1 MALADQS
8 LWRRGAQMD
17 VHALIG
23 HRRRWLLS
31 LLAVFAATIAGFGTS
46 AVAQAD
52 NYVSLGDSY
61 VAGPFIPN
69 TIGSPYGCIR
79 SDHNYPHLSAA
90 GIGLS
95 LRDPSCSGA
104 TTDDMTQPQDVDPDG
119 PNPPQFNSLDA
130 SSTVVSLTIGGNDIG
145 FSSIAQSCITYNP
158 FSHPCKD
165 KYDSGGVDQISQRI
179 QATAPKVAAVLQG
192 IHSRS
197 PSARVFVVNYPAIF
211 PETGSGCWPQ
221 MPISYSDAPYLRA
234 KEQELNQMLST
245 QAAANG
251 ATLVSWYAASI
262 GHDACKS
269 SSVRWV
275 EPLVPGNSAAPI
287 HPNLAGMTGASN
299 VLVAA
304 VRG

>member
-1 MALADQS
+1 
-8 LWRRGAQMD
+8 MD

-23 HRRRWLLS
+23 RRLGLLVG
-31 LLAVFAATIAGFGTS
+31 LLAVLVAIIFGWAAA
-46 AVAQAD
+46 AAARAD

-61 VAGPFIPN
+61 AAGPLVPN

-90 GIGLS
+90 GIGLP

-119 PNPPQFNSLDA
+119 PNPPQFDSLDA
-130 SSTVVSLTIGGNDIG
+130 STTVVSLTIGGNDIG
-145 FSSIAQSCITYNP
+145 FSSIAESCITYNP

-221 MPISYSDAPYLRA
+221 MPISYSDTPYLRA
-234 KEQELNQMLST
+234 KEQELNQMLAT
-245 QAAANG
+245 QSAANG

-275 EPLVPGNSAAPI
+275 EPLVPGNLAAPI
-287 HPNLAGMTGASN
+287 HPNKAGMQGAAN
-299 VLVAA
+299 VLVSATH
-304 VRG
+304 

>member
-1 MALADQS
+1 
-8 LWRRGAQMD
+8 MD
-17 VHALIG
+17 VHALYG
-23 HRRRWLLS
+23 RRRWLIG
-31 LLAVFAATIAGFGTS
+31 LLAALAALVLGLAS
-46 AVAQAD
+46 ATAARAA

-69 TIGSPYGCIR
+69 PIGSPFGCIR
-79 SDHNYPHLSAA
+79 SDHNYPHLAA
-90 GIGLS
+90 PSIGLS

-104 TTDDMTQPQDVDPDG
+104 TTDDMTQPQSVDPDG
-119 PNPPQFNSLDA
+119 PNPPQFNSLDSA
-130 SSTVVSLTIGGNDIG
+130 TSVVSLTIGGNDIG
-145 FSSIAQSCITYNP
+145 FSSIAESCITYNP

-165 KYDSGGVDQISQRI
+165 KYDSGGVDQIHNRI
-179 QATAPKVAAVLQG
+179 VATAPKVAAVLQG

-211 PETGSGCWPQ
+211 PETGYGCWPQ
-221 MPISYSDAPYLRA
+221 MPIGYQDVPYLRA
-234 KEQELNQMLST
+234 KEQELNQMLAT

-251 ATLVSWYAASI
+251 ASLVSWYSASI

-269 SSVRWV
+269 SSVRWD

-287 HPNLAGMTGASN
+287 HPNLAGMTGAAG

-304 VRG
+304 VNG